1 MGVNFSLS
9 DARSTAF
16 SNRVKIIGE
25 RSISVTEQPSEA
37 KTKASPARPAV
48 VSRMVGVLP
57 DFKPT
62 AFAIACPRPPPNSWR
77 CARLPF
83 MKSTEIVVSSCRS
96 YNSIKSSWKISCNS
110 CLSFFFLSN
119 GSVCE

>member
-9 DARSTAF
+9 DARSIAF
-16 SNRVKIIGE
+16 SSSEKIIGE
-25 RSISVTEQPSEA
+25 RSKSVIEQPSEA

-48 VSRMVGVLP
+48 ASRTDGVLP

-62 AFAIACPRPPPNSWR
+62 AFAMACPRPPPNSWR

-83 MKSTEIVVSSCRS
+83 TKSTEIVVSSSKS
-96 YNSIKSSWKISCNS
+96 YNSIKSS
-110 CLSFFFLSN
+110 
-119 GSVCE
+119 